1 MKKNTKSYALRLAVL
16 LALPLL
22 TTTPGSGIAQDL
34 KSYAQKAVVNNPD
47 VTARYNA
54 LRAAI
59 DEVDVAR
66 GAYYPR
72 IDLLA
77 GTGKERSESD
87 FAAVGV
93 QSFSRNSVGLELNQI
108 LWDGLATYNEVRR
121 LGHGSLVR
129 FFEFMEASEA
139 IALEA
144 ARAYY
149 DVQRYREL
157 VSIAELNYIQH
168 KQTFDQIELRFKSG
182 AGRGVDKEQAAA
194 RLALADSNL
203 VNETSNLHD
212 VTARFQRI
220 IGEAPVAT
228 LPGAPFPSGGF
239 PASREEAVKLALMQQ
254 PGITAATE
262 NVRAVQAQLDVR
274 RSPFQPK
281 LEARLRDANGR
292 NLDGTIGRNANSV
305 AELVLS
311 WNLFNGGSDIA
322 RVRQFANAL
331 NNAKDLRDKACRD
344 VRQTLSIAY
353 NDAGKLL
360 DQIKYLKLQTQAT
373 EKARDAYRKQFDIG
387 QRSLLDLLNSENELY
402 QAKRAL
408 INANYDREIAH
419 ARVHNATGNLLPQMG
434 LSRMDTGEI
443 SGVAGWSAGEDSAER
458 CPPESVAQPVINKD
472 ALDAQ
477 ARSNMAAMVKLA
489 PEPAKPA
496 VLTTQ
501 VVPPEKPEDVVTA
514 RLLAWASAWS
524 AKSADRYFEF
534 YGDAFKPKAISREA
548 WRTQRTRRLAT
559 RDPIAVSLTEIQA
572 TAAGAE
578 QVETRFQ
585 QRYESGALVDQ
596 GEKVLLWQRVG
607 GQWFIVSESGR

>member
-1 MKKNTKSYALRLAVL
+1 MIKNTKSYVLRVAVL
-16 LALPLL
+16 LALPVL

-59 DEVDVAR
+59 DEIDVAR

-87 FAAVGV
+87 FAAIGV

-129 FFEFMEASEA
+129 FFEFMETSEA

-149 DVQRYREL
+149 DVQRFREL

-182 AGRGVDKEQAAA
+182 AGRGVDREQAAA

-220 IGEAPVAT
+220 IGEPPAAQ
-228 LPGAPFPSGGF
+228 LPGAPFPAAGF
-239 PASREEAVKLALMQQ
+239 PASREVAVKLALSQQ

-360 DQIKYLKLQTQAT
+360 DQIKYLNLQAQAT

-408 INANYDREIAH
+408 INANYDREVAY
-419 ARVHNATGNLLPQMG
+419 ARVYNATGTLLPQMG
-434 LSRMDTGEI
+434 LSRMDTGDI
-443 SGVAGWSAGEDSAER
+443 PGVAGWAAGEDAAER

-477 ARSNMAAMVKLA
+477 ARSNMAALVKLEA
-489 PEPAKPA
+489 QPAKPA

-501 VVPPEKPEDVVTA
+501 VVPAEKAEDVVTS

-524 AKSADRYFEF
+524 TKSADRYFEF
-534 YGDAFKPKAISREA
+534 YGDAFKPKTITREA
-548 WRTQRTRRLAT
+548 WRAQRTRRLAT

-572 TAAGAE
+572 TVAGAE

-585 QRYESGALVDQ
+585 QRYESGTLVDQ

>member
-1 MKKNTKSYALRLAVL
+1 MNKMTGNTILRLAVL
-16 LALPLL
+16 LALALL
-22 TTTPGSGIAQDL
+22 ATSHGATHAQDL
-34 KSYAQKAVVNNPD
+34 KSYAQKAVTNNPE

-59 DEVDVAR
+59 DEIDVAR

-87 FAAVGV
+87 IAAVGV
-93 QSFSRNSVGLELNQI
+93 TNFSRNGVGLELNQI

-149 DVQRYREL
+149 DVQRFREL
-157 VSIAELNYIQH
+157 VKIAELNYVQH

-182 AGRGVDKEQAAA
+182 AGRGVDLEQAAA
-194 RLALADSNL
+194 RLALADTNL

-220 IGEAPVAT
+220 IGEKPAAD
-228 LPGAPFPSGGF
+228 LPGAPFPATGF
-239 PASREEAVKLALMQQ
+239 PASREEAVRLALLQQ

-274 RSPFQPK
+274 RSTFQPK

-311 WNLFNGGSDIA
+311 WNLFNGGSDTA

-331 NNAKDLRDKACRD
+331 NNAKDLRDKSCRD

-353 NDAGKLL
+353 NDAVKLTDL
-360 DQIKYLKLQTQAT
+360 IKYLRLQTQAT
-373 EKARDAYRKQFDIG
+373 EKARDAYRKQFEIG

-408 INANYDREIAH
+408 ISANYDREIAY
-419 ARVHNATGNLLPQMG
+419 ARVHNTTGNLLPQLG

-443 SGVAGWSAGEDSAER
+443 GGVAGWSAGEDGAER
-458 CPPESVAQPVINKD
+458 CPPEPVAQPVIDKA

-477 ARSNMAAMVKLA
+477 ARSNMAALVKLE
-489 PEPAKPA
+489 PEPAKAPFQA
-496 VLTTQ
+496 VQ
-501 VVPPEKPEDVVTA
+501 IVPSEKAEDIVTA

-524 AKSADRYFEF
+524 AKSAERYFGF
-534 YGDAFKPKAISREA
+534 YGDAFKPKTSSREV
-548 WRTQRTRRLAT
+548 WRNQRAQRLAT
-559 RDPIAVSLTEIQA
+559 DKPIAVTLTEIQA
-572 TAAGAE
+572 TAAGPDL
-578 QVETRFQ
+578 VETKFR
-585 QRYESGALVDQ
+585 QRYESGAFVDQ
-596 GEKVLLWQRVG
+596 VEKVLLWQRVG
-607 GQWFIVSESGR
+607 DQWFIVSESGR

>member
-1 MKKNTKSYALRLAVL
+1 MKNTYILRMAVL
-16 LALPLL
+16 LALPTLSA
-22 TTTPGSGIAQDL
+22 TSPGFAQDL
-34 KSYAQKAVVNNPD
+34 RSYAQKAVVNNPE

-54 LRAAI
+54 LRASI
-59 DEVDVAR
+59 DEIDVAR

-77 GTGKERSESD
+77 GTGKERNESD
-87 FAAVGV
+87 FAAIGT
-93 QSFSRNSVGLELNQI
+93 QSFSRNGVALSLNQM

-129 FFEFMEASEA
+129 FFEFMEASEV

-149 DVQRYREL
+149 DVLRFREL
-157 VSIAELNYIQH
+157 VKISELNYIQH

-182 AGRGVDKEQAAA
+182 AGRGVDREQAAA

-220 IGEAPVAT
+220 IGEPPAAQ
-228 LPGAPFPSGGF
+228 LSGAPFPVAGF
-239 PASREEAVKLALMQQ
+239 PASREAAVKLALMQQ

-262 NVRAVQAQLDVR
+262 NVRAVQAQLEVR
-274 RSPFQPK
+274 RSPFQPR
-281 LEARLRDANGR
+281 LEARLRDGTGR
-292 NLDGTIGRNANSV
+292 NYEGSLGRNASSV

-311 WNLFNGGSDIA
+311 WNLFNGGSDMA
-322 RVRQFANAL
+322 RVRQFSNAL

-353 NDAGKLL
+353 NDAAKLA
-360 DQIKYLKLQTQAT
+360 DQIKYLQLQTQAT

-408 INANYDREIAH
+408 INANYDREIAY
-419 ARVHNATGNLLPQMG
+419 ARVYNSTGALLPQLG
-434 LSRMDTGEI
+434 LARMDTGEI
-443 SGVAGWSAGEDSAER
+443 PGVAGWAAGEDAAER

-477 ARSNMAAMVKLA
+477 ARSNMETLVKLDPVPA
-489 PEPAKPA
+489 AKPA
-496 VLTTQ
+496 VPAAPASPAAPA
-501 VVPPEKPEDVVTA
+501 VKPEDAVTA

-524 AKSADRYFEF
+524 AKAADRYFEF
-534 YGDAFKPKAISREA
+534 YGEAFKPKTMSREA
-548 WRTQRTRRLAT
+548 WRAQRASRLAI

-572 TAAGAE
+572 TASGSE

-585 QRYESGALVDQ
+585 QRYEAGTRVDQ